1 MTTMTK
7 NDVINGIKGFKQKIP
22 NLGGKVSDTLIKICV
37 DMANDMT
44 VVPRVRPIVDDEI
57 YGTGIAFD
65 YDEEGG
71 GLSIELTVTD
81 DGFYG
86 YINYNEDEISSFD
99 FDTETDAVNF
109 WNVIVGTLAEG

>member
-1 MTTMTK
+1 MTK
-7 NDVINGIKGFKQKIP
+7 NDVINKIKEFKQTIP
-22 NLGGKVSDTLIKICV
+22 QLGGNVSDTLIELCV
-37 DMANDMT
+37 DMVSEMT
-44 VVPRVRPIVDDEI
+44 FVPCVRPIVDDDI

-71 GLSIELTVTD
+71 GLSVEITVTD
-81 DGFYG
+81 DGIYG

-109 WNVIVGTLAEG
+109 WNVVVGKLIED